1 MIILINV
8 PICCSAILYNV
19 ALNIKQTQT
28 ELEVNSLK
36 MMLNTHK
43 ELFENVS
50 SDLVAISEKIKI
62 VELDLEDVKAS
73 SKDIEEL
80 KKIHNRLLDY
90 ASSMN
95 HTQTNA
101 LIAETK
107 ALHISSGGASS
118 FSKPYQDL
126 MIPAIFILIKLN
138 FP

>member
-1 MIILINV
+1 M
-8 PICCSAILYNV
+8 

-118 FSKPYQDL
+118 FSCQELK
-126 MIPAIFILIKLN
+126 IPAIFILIKLN

>member
-1 MIILINV
+1 M
-8 PICCSAILYNV
+8 

-50 SDLVAISEKIKI
+50 SDLVAISEKIKS

-95 HTQTNA
+95 HTQKNA
-101 LIAETK
+101 LIEETK
-107 ALHISSGGASS
+107 ALHIYSGGASF
-118 FSKPYQDL
+118 FSKPCQDL
-126 MIPAIFILIKLN
+126 KILAIIILIKLM
-138 FP
+138 FL